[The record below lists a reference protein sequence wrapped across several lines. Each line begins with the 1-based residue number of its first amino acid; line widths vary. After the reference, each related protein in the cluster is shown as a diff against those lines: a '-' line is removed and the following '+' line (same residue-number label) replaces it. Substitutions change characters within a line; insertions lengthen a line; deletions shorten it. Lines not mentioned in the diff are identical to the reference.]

1 VTFTPNLH
9 TKSEFRSYAKKIIS
23 ELDPKLRDQISLKVQ
38 DEIRK
43 ILQTKAAK
51 KVISYRSDRWEIDI
65 FPLVEEFPEI
75 TFFFPKIIT
84 SNERP
89 TLKFL
94 STDSGWERGNFGIW
108 EPKEDF
114 GTKEIHPS
122 IVDLIFLPGLAFHE
136 KGYRLGKGLGYYDQ
150 NLQEVPRKSI
160 YAVIWEVC
168 NGMPFP
174 YEVHDIRAGFT
185 ISENGLNSFL
195 D

>member
-1 VTFTPNLH
+1 MTFTPELN

-23 ELDPKLRDQISLKVQ
+23 DLDPKLRDQIALIVQ

-43 ILQTKAAK
+43 ILHAKAPK

-65 FPLVEEFPEI
+65 FPLVDEFPEI
-75 TFFFPKIIT
+75 AFYFPRINT

-108 EPKEDF
+108 EPKENSA
-114 GTKEIHPS
+114 TKEIHPS
-122 IVDLIFLPGLAFHE
+122 IADLIFLPGLAFHE
-136 KGYRLGKGLGYYDQ
+136 KGYRLGRGIGYYDQ
-150 NLQEVPRKSI
+150 NLQEVARKSI

-174 YEVHDIRAGFT
+174 YEAHDIRAGFT
-185 ISENGLNSFL
+185 ISENGLNGFL